1 MLQETYPL
9 LSTIKSPKD
18 LKCLRVEQL
27 PYLCKEIREYLISSL
42 SVNPGHFGSS
52 MGAVDIIVALH
63 YVFDTPRDRIVFDVG
78 HQAYAHKLLTGRF
91 ESFANQRKKNG
102 ISGFPFPFESEYDSF
117 VCGHAGNS
125 ISAALGMAIADM
137 NTPGEE
143 DRKTVALIG
152 DASISNGIAF
162 EGINNASLSPNNL
175 LIILNDNDMSIDD
188 NVGAL
193 HRYLSEMS
201 TSAGYNR
208 LRFNAYN
215 LFKKWGLIEDKGKG
229 QLLRFNNALKSL
241 VARQQNIF
249 EGLNIRYFGPF
260 NGNDVTK
267 IVKVLQDIK
276 EMKGPRILHLH
287 TRKGKGFAAAE
298 INPAPWHAP
307 GKFDPETARRQ
318 CDTKD
323 KDEYPLWQ
331 EVFGD
336 TLVELAEKNDSIVGI
351 TAAMPSGTS
360 MNKMARF
367 PNRMFDVGISEG
379 HAVTFAG
386 GLAAAGK
393 RPFVAIYSS
402 FLQRGFDN
410 IIHDVAIQNLPVTF
424 CIDRAGIVGEDG
436 VTHHGVFDISYLRI
450 IPGIKVAAPMD
461 SETLRNIM
469 FSSLS
474 WHGPLAIR
482 YPRGK
487 SYTKCWQTPFVNIEP
502 GKSRKLTDNPE
513 ARIAILSV
521 GPVGVD
527 VATAIKELKNK
538 NISVDHYDMIWIKPL
553 DEDALEEISRR
564 YKGII
569 TVEDGCVT
577 GGFGAAVDQWLEQ
590 HDSELRVTNLGI
602 PDNWVYQG
610 TVSELHADCGYDVN
624 GIVRAVENLE
634 NAISADLG

>member
-1 MLQETYPL
+1 
-9 LSTIKSPKD
+9 
-18 LKCLRVEQL
+18 
-27 PYLCKEIREYLISSL
+27 
-42 SVNPGHFGSS
+42 
-52 MGAVDIIVALH
+52 
-63 YVFDTPRDRIVFDVG
+63 
-78 HQAYAHKLLTGRF
+78 
-91 ESFANQRKKNG
+91 
-102 ISGFPFPFESEYDSF
+102 
-117 VCGHAGNS
+117 
-125 ISAALGMAIADM
+125 
-137 NTPGEE
+137 
-143 DRKTVALIG
+143 
-152 DASISNGIAF
+152 
-162 EGINNASLSPNNL
+162 
-175 LIILNDNDMSIDD
+175 MSIDD

-410 IIHDVAIQNLPVTF
+410 II
-424 CIDRAGIVGEDG
+424 
-436 VTHHGVFDISYLRI
+436 
-450 IPGIKVAAPMD
+450 
-461 SETLRNIM
+461 
-469 FSSLS
+469 
-474 WHGPLAIR
+474 
-482 YPRGK
+482 
-487 SYTKCWQTPFVNIEP
+487 
-502 GKSRKLTDNPE
+502 
-513 ARIAILSV
+513 
-521 GPVGVD
+521 
-527 VATAIKELKNK
+527 
-538 NISVDHYDMIWIKPL
+538 
-553 DEDALEEISRR
+553 
-564 YKGII
+564 
-569 TVEDGCVT
+569 
-577 GGFGAAVDQWLEQ
+577 
-590 HDSELRVTNLGI
+590 
-602 PDNWVYQG
+602 
-610 TVSELHADCGYDVN
+610 
-624 GIVRAVENLE
+624 AVEVDFSNLY
-634 NAISADLG
+634 IYFR